1 MKDVRNA
8 RNQESC
14 RGNKELSGTDFDKHW
29 KDTAAMLENHGF
41 DMTLVDGLKGG
52 DAYFDYLFKDIIIS
66 ILGR

>member
-1 MKDVRNA
+1 MKDVRNT

-14 RGNKELSGTDFDKHW
+14 RWNKELSGIDFDKHW

-41 DMTLVDGLKGG
+41 DMSLNDGLKGG
-52 DAYFDYLFKDIIIS
+52 DPFLDYLFKDIIIS